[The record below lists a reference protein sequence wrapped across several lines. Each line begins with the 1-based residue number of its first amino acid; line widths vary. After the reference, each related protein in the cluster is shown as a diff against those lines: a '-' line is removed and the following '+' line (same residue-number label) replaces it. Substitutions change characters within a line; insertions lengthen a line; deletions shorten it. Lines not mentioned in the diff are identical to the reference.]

1 MKRKRR
7 LYLVGQDPADIFED
21 LDKLKSDLA
30 NPKQARERAKETFA
44 RIPHDKALALFKL
57 NLSGSAWAV
66 LFELD
71 RVILRRRGQ
80 NPVRFDCPRLAAAGL
95 SGNSNAKSKRNSM
108 NGQRYRGTNRPCW
121 QKGNRLSRP
130 TNSLPT
136 KQSKIPICSSSSA
149 SRTNTPKA
157 I

>member
-1 MKRKRR
+1 LKRRRR

-95 SGNSNAKSKRNSM
+95 SGHTRSRALRQLEAAGVVKVT
-108 NGQRYRGTNRPCW
+108 GRGP
-121 QKGNRLSRP
+121 GLSPWVTHLWFPLRD
-130 TNSLPT
+130 
-136 KQSKIPICSSSSA
+136 
-149 SRTNTPKA
+149 
-157 I
+157 